1 MKELLAR
8 AQDLLPDFLALLSEV
23 VAIDTGTGQAEGV
36 QRAGGILADG
46 FAGLG
51 FSVEAVP
58 SGEYGQHLVA
68 RRDGAGRPLLIL
80 GHLDTVHAPGSAGRP
95 APAGEN
101 MLAAPG
107 IYDCKGGL
115 IVCLLACRLWQEFGW
130 PPFPLTVLIDA
141 DEEVGSLTSRPL
153 IEAEAAKARAALIVE
168 PAPGANQVI
177 TARRGIGR
185 YVLRVFGRS
194 AHAGSDRAA
203 GINAIVEMAAKI
215 LALEQTN
222 VAASGYAVT
231 VGTVTGGV
239 RPNVVPDY
247 AAAEIDLRLSGPE
260 YIAPAE
266 EAIRKAA
273 AATQVTGAIYR
284 LEGGITRPPMP
295 ETEGNRR
302 LFALAAEVA
311 GDLGFKLQAA
321 STGGGSDGNF
331 CAALGVPTL
340 DGLGPEGG
348 GAHTGHEWID
358 VPSLPLRGVMLAELG
373 RRLAAQDFLGR

>member
-1 MKELLAR
+1 MNDLLAR
-8 AQDLLPDFLALLSEV
+8 SKAMASDLLTLLSEV

-36 QRAGGILADG
+36 RRAGGILADN
-46 FAGLG
+46 FTSLG
-51 FSVEAVP
+51 FRVEAVP
-58 SGEYGQHLVA
+58 AGDYGQHLVA
-68 RRDGAGRPLLIL
+68 KRAGSGRPLLIL
-80 GHLDTVHAPGSAGRP
+80 GHLDTVHAPGSARRP
-95 APAGEN
+95 APAGED

-130 PPFPLTVLIDA
+130 PPFPLTVLINA
-141 DEEVGSLTSRPL
+141 DEEVGSLTSRTL

-168 PAPGANQVI
+168 PAPGADRVI
-177 TARRGIGR
+177 TARKGIGR

-203 GINAIVEMAAKI
+203 GINAVVEMAAKI

-222 VAASGYAVT
+222 AADSGFAVT

-260 YIAPAE
+260 HVAPAE
-266 EAIRKAA
+266 EAIRRAA
-273 AATQVTGAIYR
+273 AVTQVTGANYR

-295 ETEGNRR
+295 ENEGNRL
-302 LFALAAEVA
+302 LFSLATEAADV
-311 GDLGFKLQAA
+311 LGLKLQAA

-348 GAHTGHEWID
+348 GAHAGHEWIH
-358 VPSLPLRGVMLAELG
+358 VPSLPVRGALLVELG
-373 RRLAAQDFLGR
+373 RRLAVQDFLG